1 MKCAI
6 YGAGSLGTVLGAYMT
21 KGGVSVELV
30 NRNRAHVD
38 ALREKGAHI
47 TGTVDFS
54 TPVTAITPEE
64 MTAPYD
70 VIFLMTKQ
78 LHNKEVVT
86 FLKPLLAPDGV
97 IVTFQNGIPEPGIA
111 EIVGES
117 HTIGCVVEWGAT
129 MDAPGECV
137 LTSDPDSLSFHMG
150 GMQGVSDAKLAEVR
164 SLLEKMCPV
173 AMEDNLLG
181 ARWSKL
187 LINATFSGL
196 GTVVGGVFGD
206 VSEKKDARRV
216 AVRCMKE
223 CIDVGH
229 AAGATFAPVQGK
241 DLTKLFYYKNGFK
254 HAIAELLVPIAMKKH
269 RAIEPSML
277 QDLKKGKPCEIDAIN
292 GVVCEWGRKCG
303 VPTPINDRIVEIVKK
318 EQAGELINGLRE
330 IAPYV
335 VIDCSSYIA
344 NDILSASLT
353 ICCKPNKQMPL
364 GLPPRG
370 ICILFILYMRRR
382 HFSAKNSSQKRFHFA
397 SYSAWDTSVISF
409 GVKIPRRLAS
419 SANA

>member
-1 MKCAI
+1 MKYAI

-21 KGGVSVELV
+21 KGGIPVELV

-216 AVRCMKE
+216 AMRCMKE

-254 HAIAELLVPIAMKKH
+254 RTIAEFLVPIAMKKH

-318 EQAGELINGLRE
+318 EQAGEL
-330 IAPYV
+330 
-335 VIDCSSYIA
+335 
-344 NDILSASLT
+344 
-353 ICCKPNKQMPL
+353 PL
-364 GLPPRG
+364 EE
-370 ICILFILYMRRR
+370 
-382 HFSAKNSSQKRFHFA
+382 KNIRFF
-397 SYSAWDTSVISF
+397 DD
-409 GVKIPRRLAS
+409 LL
-419 SANA
+419 